1 MPGRAHAKRSTT
13 PTRSFA
19 NSGGLPTILSHPAVP
34 LAIGV
39 GLGSGIVSPRLLAAG
54 VIASIVPDVDVYL
67 PLEHRGP
74 THSLV
79 FAFAMGALA
88 AAAAPF
94 LRAARLP
101 AFLFVAFACAS
112 HGLLD
117 AFTTGGGGIQFLWPF
132 TSEGFFL
139 PWQVIEVSPM
149 SISGFFSKRG
159 VYVFASELTWIWTSA
174 VVVALTLFLMRRS
187 D

>member
-1 MPGRAHAKRSTT
+1 M
-13 PTRSFA
+13 
-19 NSGGLPTILSHPAVP
+19 PTILSHPAVP

-39 GLGSGIVSPRLLAAG
+39 GLGAGLVSRRLLAAAI
-54 VIASIVPDVDVYL
+54 VASIVPDIDVYL

-79 FAFAMGALA
+79 FALALGALA
-88 AAAAPF
+88 AAAARALQAPR
-94 LRAARLP
+94 LRA
-101 AFLFVAFACAS
+101 FVVVAIAAAS
-112 HGLLD
+112 HGFLD
-117 AFTTGGGGIQFLWPF
+117 AFTTGGGGIEFFWPF
-132 TSEGFFL
+132 TSEGFFM

-159 VYVFASELTWIWTSA
+159 VYVFASELIWVWPFA
-174 VVVALTLFLMRRS
+174 ILLAFVLFLFRRS